1 VSNDNNLF
9 KVVCREDLRDGKT
22 GSRLPIERGASYPI
36 ADWEYL
42 VDSVGTRRGRAEGTV
57 VPPR

>member
-22 GSRLPIERGASYPI
+22 GSLPIERGASYPI
-36 ADWEYL
+36 ANWEYL
-42 VDSVGTRRGRAEGTV
+42 VDSVKTRRGRAEETA

>member
-9 KVVCREDLRDGKT
+9 KVMCREDLRDGKT
-22 GSRLPIERGASYPI
+22 GSFPIERGASYPI
-36 ADWEYL
+36 ADWEHL
-42 VDSVGTRRGRAEGTV
+42 VDSVKARRGRAEGTV